1 MNLHQVVKILRT
13 ITTTKPIEKSA
24 NDTIN
29 VGSAEAFYG
38 YYLICYNVG
47 YILVSH
53 DKTDNFFKNAFT

>member
-1 MNLHQVVKILRT
+1 MVKILRT

-38 YYLICYNVG
+38 HYLICYNIG
-47 YILVSH
+47 CMLVSH
-53 DKTDNFFKNAFT
+53 DKTDNFLKNAFT

>member
-1 MNLHQVVKILRT
+1 MVKILRT

-29 VGSAEAFYG
+29 VGSSEGFYG
-38 YYLICYNVG
+38 HYLINYNVG

-53 DKTDNFFKNAFT
+53 VKLIIF